1 MLFDKVG
8 IGTTTIVSD
17 LTLQVGSGSSLFSV
31 DGTGGVGIGTT
42 ANGIKLNIEGDVRIG
57 AGFTIYGDGSGITNQ
72 DSIWAKGGGNTFI
85 FTKDDAD
92 LKVAI
97 GSSSGVYAQA
107 HIAGTAQTSLYSGNE
122 SRFNGV
128 ANFDGGAIVTG
139 VLTATGAFD
148 LDSTS
153 GQITAGVVTATN
165 IKSGTGSTVM
175 SLTPTGVGIGTAV
188 ARAQLDV
195 EGRARFGSY
204 HEVAANVTSSSGIV
218 VLDLSKNQTFLLT
231 TSEAVTRFD
240 IKGVAADSTTAFT
253 IKILQGTGPFGVGI
267 NTFSNLDSG
276 SSVPVYWPGG
286 VLPVVTPV
294 AGRSDIYSFMTFD
307 GGTSLYGVIGG
318 QNFS

>member
-1 MLFDKVG
+1 
-8 IGTTTIVSD
+8 
-17 LTLQVGSGSSLFSV
+17 
-31 DGTGGVGIGTT
+31 
-42 ANGIKLNIEGDVRIG
+42 
-57 AGFTIYGDGSGITNQ
+57 
-72 DSIWAKGGGNTFI
+72 
-85 FTKDDAD
+85 
-92 LKVAI
+92 
-97 GSSSGVYAQA
+97 
-107 HIAGTAQTSLYSGNE
+107 
-122 SRFNGV
+122 
-128 ANFDGGAIVTG
+128 
-139 VLTATGAFD
+139 
-148 LDSTS
+148 
-153 GQITAGVVTATN
+153 
-165 IKSGTGSTVM
+165 M
-175 SLTPTGVGIGTAV
+175 SLTPTGVGIGTTV
-188 ARAQLDV
+188 ARAALDV

-218 VLDLSKNQTFLLT
+218 ILDLSKNQTFLLT

-294 AGRSDIYSFMTFD
+294 SGRSDIYSFMTFD

>member
-1 MLFDKVG
+1 ML
-8 IGTTTIVSD
+8 VSE
-17 LTLQVGSGSSLFSV
+17 LSCRG
-31 DGTGGVGIGTT
+31 
-42 ANGIKLNIEGDVRIG
+42 
-57 AGFTIYGDGSGITNQ
+57 
-72 DSIWAKGGGNTFI
+72 
-85 FTKDDAD
+85 
-92 LKVAI
+92 
-97 GSSSGVYAQA
+97 
-107 HIAGTAQTSLYSGNE
+107 
-122 SRFNGV
+122 
-128 ANFDGGAIVTG
+128 
-139 VLTATGAFD
+139 
-148 LDSTS
+148 
-153 GQITAGVVTATN
+153 
-165 IKSGTGSTVM
+165 
-175 SLTPTGVGIGTAV
+175 
-188 ARAQLDV
+188 QLDV
-195 EGRARFGSY
+195 EGRAQIWFLSRSRT
-204 HEVAANVTSSSGIV
+204 NVTSSSGIV

>member
-1 MLFDKVG
+1 M
-8 IGTTTIVSD
+8 
-17 LTLQVGSGSSLFSV
+17 
-31 DGTGGVGIGTT
+31 
-42 ANGIKLNIEGDVRIG
+42 
-57 AGFTIYGDGSGITNQ
+57 
-72 DSIWAKGGGNTFI
+72 
-85 FTKDDAD
+85 
-92 LKVAI
+92 
-97 GSSSGVYAQA
+97 
-107 HIAGTAQTSLYSGNE
+107 
-122 SRFNGV
+122 
-128 ANFDGGAIVTG
+128 
-139 VLTATGAFD
+139 FD

-175 SLTPTGVGIGTAV
+175 SLTPTGVGIGTASV
-188 ARAQLDV
+188 RATLDV
-195 EGRARFGSY
+195 EGRAQIWFLSRSRT
-204 HEVAANVTSSSGIV
+204 NVTSSSGIV

-240 IKGVAADSTTAFT
+240 IKGVADSTTAFT